1 MLSPN
6 IKAKINSN
14 ELFTLGE
21 MGISIKLGVQQV
33 GLGHSLWRIFTTPP
47 QEIQQSQKPIFLI
60 SGLSFAKL

>member
-21 MGISIKLGVQQV
+21 MGTSIKLGVQQV
-33 GLGHSLWRIFTTPP
+33 GLRHSL
-47 QEIQQSQKPIFLI
+47 
-60 SGLSFAKL
+60 